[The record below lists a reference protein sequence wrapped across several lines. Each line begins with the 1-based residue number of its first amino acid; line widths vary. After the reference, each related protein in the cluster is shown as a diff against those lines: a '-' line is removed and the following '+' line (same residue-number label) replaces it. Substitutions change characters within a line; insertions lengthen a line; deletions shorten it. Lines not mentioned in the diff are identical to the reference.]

1 MGIDMAKEKQT
12 VKRPVGRPSKYK
24 PEYCEEIIRLGKEG
38 KSIAQMA
45 AFFDVDKASIFRWA
59 EESDDFRTAFAR
71 AKVHSQNWWE
81 DKAQQNLASRDFN
94 AQLWLKS
101 VASRFRD
108 DYTERTQTEITG
120 KDGGAVKVESNT
132 ISTKDMTPEQRDA
145 LRAILMAAK
154 GE

>member
-1 MGIDMAKEKQT
+1 MSEDKPA
-12 VKRPVGRPSKYK
+12 KRPVGRPTKYK
-24 PEYCEEIIRLGKEG
+24 PEYCEQIIQLGKEG

-45 AFFDVDKASIFRWA
+45 SFFDVDKASIFDWA
-59 EESDDFRTAFAR
+59 ASHEDFSTALAR
-71 AKVHSQNWWE
+71 ARVHSQNWWE

-120 KDGGAVKVESNT
+120 KDGGAVKVETKT
-132 ISTKDMTPEQRDA
+132 IDSRALTPEQREA
-145 LRAILMAAK
+145 LRGVLMAVKESA
-154 GE
+154 

>member
-1 MGIDMAKEKQT
+1 MSEEKPA
-12 VKRPVGRPSKYK
+12 KRPVGRPTKYK
-24 PEYCEEIIRLGKEG
+24 PEYCEQIIQLGKEG

-45 AFFDVDKASIFRWA
+45 SFFDVDKASIFRWA
-59 EESDDFRTAFAR
+59 EESDDFRTALAR
-71 AKVHSQNWWE
+71 ARVHSQNWWE

-120 KDGGAVKVESNT
+120 KDGGAVKVETKT
-132 ISTKDMTPEQRDA
+132 IDSRALTPEQRQA
-145 LRAILMAAK
+145 LRSVLMAAK
-154 GE
+154 ESAQ